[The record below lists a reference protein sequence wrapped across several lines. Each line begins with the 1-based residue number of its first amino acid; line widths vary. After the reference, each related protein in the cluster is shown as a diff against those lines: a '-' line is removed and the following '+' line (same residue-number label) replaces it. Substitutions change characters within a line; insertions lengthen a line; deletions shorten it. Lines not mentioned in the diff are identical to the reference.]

1 MAMIDG
7 VELTLERLH
16 YFHPLALIAE
26 KHIGQ
31 LLEGAALVRLE
42 KGRFLFRKMPRADTA
57 YFLLEGEVFTR
68 DLIETWVELK
78 RKKEVDFV
86 RMRPHPAEFFLYFDA

>member
-57 YFLLEGEVFTR
+57 YFLLEGEVEVR
-68 DLIETWVELK
+68 DASAVSSAREG
-78 RKKEVDFV
+78 
-86 RMRPHPAEFFLYFDA
+86 